1 MEVLTAL
8 GLAAPA
14 GLNAPLVLLLA
25 GLAARFTGLLDLTA
39 EYDWLASTPVLAGL
53 AAWLVVE
60 EVLDKVPGVD
70 SVNDALNSALRPA
83 AGAVIALAAS
93 QGELP
98 PEIGVPLGL
107 VLAGVAHALKA
118 TGRPLVTVGTAG
130 AGNAAVSVAED
141 VVAVVAVLVAL
152 LVPVL
157 VVGVLVGLGVVL
169 ARAVAGRRRRQR
181 ARLGGAKGP

>member
-39 EYDWLASTPVLAGL
+39 DYDWLASWPVLAGL

-60 EVLDKVPGVD
+60 EVLDKLPAVD
-70 SVNDALNSALRPA
+70 TVNDVVNSALRPA
-83 AGAVIALAAS
+83 AGAVIALAAA

-98 PEIGVPLGL
+98 PELAVPLGL
-107 VLAGVAHALKA
+107 GLAGVVHALKA
-118 TGRPLVTVGTAG
+118 TGRPMVTVGTAG
-130 AGNAAVSVAED
+130 AGNPVVSAAED
-141 VVAVVAVLVAL
+141 AVAVVAVLVAL
-152 LVPVL
+152 AVPVL
-157 VVGVLVGLGVVL
+157 VVAVLAGLVAVV
-169 ARAVAGRRRRQR
+169 ARAVASRRRRR
-181 ARLGGAKGP
+181 PAVP